1 MSQEVVMAEKTIYW
15 FDELDIQAQEIAKEE
30 IREYL
35 NEIIDALKHGEGKSA
50 ELEYFIK
57 LSRSF
62 ERISRQVLFNK
73 DGTLKRDYCSWR
85 FKAYNYREFN

>member
-1 MSQEVVMAEKTIYW
+1 MAEKTIYW
-15 FDELDIQAQEIAKEE
+15 FDELDIHAQEIAKEE

-35 NEIIDALKHGEGKSA
+35 NEIIDELKHGEGKSA

-85 FKAYNYREFN
+85 FTAYNYRAFN

>member
-1 MSQEVVMAEKTIYW
+1 MAEKTIYW
-15 FDELDIQAQEIAKEE
+15 FDELDIQAQQRAKEE
-30 IREYL
+30 IRVYL
-35 NEIIDALKHGEGKSA
+35 NEIIDDLKHSEGKSE

-73 DGTLKRDYCSWR
+73 DGTLKRDYCPWR
-85 FKAYNYREFN
+85 FKAYSYHEFN